1 MYNHSFLKK
10 SILPIL
16 IILSFI
22 FSCQNTSFNE
32 PLISL
37 DDYKIV
43 DGFNLEVV
51 ASEPLLDA
59 PVTMDFDNQ
68 GRMWIVEMIGY
79 MPNIEG
85 IGENEPVGRI
95 SILEDLDNDGVADHS
110 KVFLDNLVLP
120 RAIAH
125 LYGGVLYVEPPN
137 LWFVEID
144 NDTPGKRTLVD
155 SIYADAGNVEHQPN
169 GLMMNIDNW
178 IYNANSN
185 FRYQRKNGKWIKEP
199 TSYRGQWG
207 ITKDDFGR
215 LYYNSN
221 SNQIKGDFI
230 LPNKVIRN
238 PFLGPSENVNR
249 TLTKNQRVYPLHA
262 TSINRGYQEGNLDQD
277 SMVVNTTAACGP
289 LIYRSGQFPKEYDQN
304 AFVCIPEAN
313 IIKRNILSF
322 EGAKVVATQAWDDK
336 EFIASTDEGFR
347 PVNLFNGPDGAMY
360 ILDMHRGIIQHK
372 AFISQYLTQHLAD
385 KQLDTIKS
393 MGRVLKVTSTE
404 NPLNTIPDFEKTS
417 AAELVKLLTSTNGW
431 IRDRAQQLLITKGD
445 ASVQEDLI
453 RLINE
458 GSSTIQTHALYTLDG
473 LGELTFELLQ
483 EIILSETNHTEIIVH
498 ALSLAE
504 NFAVKGNVNSM
515 NQLTASLINKKDSLI
530 DIYLC
535 VTLEPWLKLSST
547 EFLSFINQLSMRYPN
562 EPNYQE
568 AIASSLSGLE
578 ELYLE
583 KHNNSDILEETLT
596 GISKNKKDSVIN
608 PIYVNVSVKEDGR
621 TNGLKLFRSI
631 CAACHGP
638 SGDGIAEL
646 APPLR
651 ESEYVTGSIH
661 RLATIILHGLQGPVH
676 VNGKLYELNG
686 TMPGL
691 ANNKSLS
698 DQDIVDIIR
707 FLQNAYVHDKKGIS
721 TKEIKALRN
730 APPKNGYPYT
740 EQQLLEMDF
749 EN

>member
-10 SILPIL
+10 SIFPFLL
-16 IILSFI
+16 ILSFI

-37 DDYKIV
+37 DEYQIV
-43 DGFNLEVV
+43 DGFKLEVV

-68 GRMWIVEMIGY
+68 SRMWVVEMIGY

-110 KVFLDNLVLP
+110 KIFLDNLVLP

-144 NDTPGKRTLVD
+144 DDMPGKRTLVD

-185 FRYQRKNGKWIKEP
+185 FRYQRKNDKWIKEP

-238 PFLGPSENVNR
+238 QFLRPSENINR

-289 LIYRSGQFPKEYDQN
+289 LVYRSGQFPKEYDQN

-322 EGAKVVATQAWDDK
+322 DGAKVVANQAWDNK

-372 AFISQYLTQHLAD
+372 AFISQYLTQHLTD
-385 KQLDTIKS
+385 KQLDTIKT
-393 MGRVLKVTSTE
+393 MGRVLKVTSTD
-404 NPLNTIPDFEKTS
+404 NPLNTIPDFENVS
-417 AAELVKLLTSTNGW
+417 SSELVKLLTSSNGW

-445 ASVQEDLI
+445 DSVQEELI
-453 RLINE
+453 KLIND
-458 GSSTIQTHALYTLDG
+458 GSFTTQTHALYTLAG
-473 LGELTFELLQ
+473 LGVLTFEFLQ
-483 EIILSETNHTEIIVH
+483 EVILSEANHNATIVH

-504 NFAVKGNVNSM
+504 NFAEKSKVNSM
-515 NQLTASLINKKDSLI
+515 KQLTASIINRNDPFI

-535 VTLEPWLKLSST
+535 VTLQPWLKLSST
-547 EFLSFINQLSMRYPN
+547 EFLPFINQLSKRYPN

-578 ELYLE
+578 ELYSE
-583 KHNNSDILEETLT
+583 KYNNSDILEETLA

-631 CAACHGP
+631 CATCHGP

-721 TKEIKALRN
+721 AKEIKALRN
-730 APPKNGYPYT
+730 APPKNSYPYT